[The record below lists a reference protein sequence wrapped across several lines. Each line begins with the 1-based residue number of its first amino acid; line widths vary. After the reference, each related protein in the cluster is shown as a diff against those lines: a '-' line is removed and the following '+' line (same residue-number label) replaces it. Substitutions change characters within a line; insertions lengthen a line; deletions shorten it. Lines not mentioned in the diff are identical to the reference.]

1 VITVRRSSSTG
12 TSEPVAAVDAVTG
25 PRSLRAWAV
34 DLGYA
39 LAALGLGSMILAS
52 ATKDDDGRP
61 PDTTLE
67 LMVGGVMFAALL
79 VLRRRR
85 PTGMAVAWVVAG
97 FFSAAVTGSSPVVLL
112 NLAIHRPWRVSTA
125 VAGFQIAL
133 VAATFW
139 LGIDSPRAYWEAV
152 TAMTMLITTAVVTG
166 MLIRSQ
172 RQLTASWRE
181 RARQAEEGQR
191 LRVEEARHL
200 ERERLARE
208 MHDVLAHRISLLA
221 IHAGALQYRPGA
233 SAEEARAAEIIRQ
246 SAFEALEDLREVIG
260 VLRAHPD
267 EAEDDGIERPQP
279 VLSDLPALVDE
290 SRQAGAVVELDLPDL
305 PSVSGRTG
313 RHAYRIV
320 QEGLTNAR
328 KHAPGA
334 RVRVSVSR
342 DGTDGLA
349 IEVVNRLPHQGA
361 GSDIPGAG
369 VGLIGLRERVALIGG
384 RLEHGHTVAGDFRLS
399 VWLPLAK

>member
-1 VITVRRSSSTG
+1 M
-12 TSEPVAAVDAVTG
+12 
-25 PRSLRAWAV
+25 RAWAA
-34 DLGYA
+34 DFGYA
-39 LAALGLGSMILAS
+39 LSALGLGSMILAS
-52 ATKDDDGRP
+52 ALRDDDGQP
-61 PDTTLE
+61 PNAIVE
-67 LMVGGVMFAALL
+67 LVLGAGMFAAFL

-85 PTGMAVAWVVAG
+85 PTELSIAWAVVG
-97 FFSAAVTGSSPVVLL
+97 FFSAAVTGSSPIVLF
-112 NLAIHRPWRVSTA
+112 NLAIHRPWRVSSA
-125 VAGFQIAL
+125 VAGFQITL

-139 LGIDSPRAYWEAV
+139 VGIDSPRAYWEAV
-152 TAMTMLITTAVVTG
+152 LAMTLLITTAVVTG

-267 EAEDDGIERPQP
+267 EAEDAGIERPQP
-279 VLSDLPALVDE
+279 LLSDLPALVDE
-290 SRQAGAVVELDLPDL
+290 SRQAGAVVELDLPHL

-334 RVRVSVSR
+334 HVRVSVTPA
-342 DGTDGLA
+342 GEEGLA
-349 IEVVNRLPHQGA
+349 IEVVNRMPHGRA
-361 GSDIPGAG
+361 SSDIPGAG

-384 RLEHGHTVAGDFRLS
+384 RLEHGHTDTGDFRLS
-399 VWLPLAK
+399 VWLPLTK